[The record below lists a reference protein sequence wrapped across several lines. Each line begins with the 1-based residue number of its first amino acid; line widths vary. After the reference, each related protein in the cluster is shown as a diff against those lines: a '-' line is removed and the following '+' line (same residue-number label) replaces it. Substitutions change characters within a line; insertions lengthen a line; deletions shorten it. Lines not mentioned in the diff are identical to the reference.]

1 MRKKIKNIIFLLAGG
16 ILGIIFLQTV
26 YSYVYQ
32 GISEQNPN
40 QNALYLQIY
49 AFLDPNNLS
58 IFISILIFVG
68 IMLVI
73 LFKSYEYQ

>member
-58 IFISILIFVG
+58 IFISILFFVG